1 MPAMKITI
9 ASPTP
14 FQTSTRATDSRAIC
28 GSVNH
33 FGPVRPTSPIAAL
46 MSPFVGCII
55 TLKVMPTATKLTSTG
70 KNTIERTVPFRPRCR
85 DVTSSAS
92 AIPSTTFRP
101 EVTTA

>member
-28 GSVNH
+28 GSVSH

-46 MSPFVGCII
+46 MRPFVGCII
-55 TLKVMPTATKLTSTG
+55 TLKVMPTATMLTSTG
-70 KNTIERTVPFRPRCR
+70 KKTIERSVPFEPDPRR
-85 DVTSSAS
+85 DQQRQRHPDHDLQA
-92 AIPSTTFRP
+92 AR
-101 EVTTA
+101 